1 MTKEV
6 NFSLSFDGPFTGRMR
21 LEDEAPAPVPDPIP
35 PPPGPSPIP
44 PTDEPVTM
52 FAAGEIKLFV
62 KDLDASPQCRALGG
76 YLRGGVLTAWFEAG
90 NLTGADGVVAI
101 QPNKILDRIKFGG
114 VGPKMVGP
122 VVFHNDEGAD
132 WILGAAEWL
141 EADTRKIGF
150 RFRGADEKGHL
161 MEARTT
167 GTDYP
172 FQFAY
177 GVVVRFSIPL
187 P

>member
-1 MTKEV
+1 MK
-6 NFSLSFDGPFTGRMR
+6 FSLTFDGPFTGQMR
-21 LEDEAPAPVPDPIP
+21 LEDEAPVPVPDPIP
-35 PPPGPSPIP
+35 PPPEPEPIP
-44 PTDEPVTM
+44 PAPEGEPVTM

-76 YLRGGVLTAWFEAG
+76 YLRSGVLTAWFEAG
-90 NLTGADGVVAI
+90 NLTGAEGIVAI
-101 QPNKILDRIKFGG
+101 QPNKILDRILFGG
-114 VGPKMVGP
+114 VGPKMVGS

-132 WILGAAEWL
+132 WTLGAAEWL
-141 EADTRKIGF
+141 EPDKKRIGF

-161 MEARTT
+161 MEARST
-167 GTDYP
+167 GSDYP